1 MSAGDLPGVIDLN
14 VRDVKPHGATYQY
27 ASPEQLR
34 SLQHQ
39 WEGDSDDHDE
49 VLING
54 HASDMFSAG
63 VILYEALTGELPF
76 WPEMDCDGVSPD
88 WVPED
93 LKESWELYESMLQ
106 SHQVWV
112 SQLTLLLNLCC
123 RYLGLKPAA

>member
-1 MSAGDLPGVIDLN
+1 M
-14 VRDVKPHGATYQY
+14 PHGATYQY

-39 WEGDSDDHDE
+39 WQEDYDHDE

-76 WPEMDCDGVSPD
+76 LPEMDCSDLSPD
-88 WVPED
+88 CVPED
-93 LKESWELYESMLQ
+93 LKELWEKYNSMLQ
-106 SHQVWV
+106 AQEEWV
-112 SQLTLLLNLCC
+112 S
-123 RYLGLKPAA
+123 